1 MSSDVI
7 GLCGGPGGG
16 AEEEEISGSII
27 NLIKSLLA
35 LSRLIKSV
43 SLPFDLTA
51 CLAIRLSSLMVFSSN
66 AIIRCLF
73 SLDIII

>member
-27 NLIKSLLA
+27 NLIKALFALSLL
-35 LSRLIKSV
+35 IKAV
-43 SLPFDLTA
+43 DLPFLLTA
-51 CLAIRLSSLMVFSSN
+51 SLAFCLSSPMVFSSN
-66 AIIRCLF
+66 SIIR
-73 SLDIII
+73 SLSA